1 MASSTWNLRV
11 EAKLLAC
18 SIYER
23 CWLQWEPMIYHYMN
37 RIQIWLVPCQNQQWH
52 MPRVWAVKRSNAL
65 HVNYSRAARNTFHNS
80 SLHILN
86 IQVFLAIDGNL
97 HVAVGLQN
105 EVSKWAMHALKWSCM
120 RVAWTWERSLWGA
133 NGGMSGGDSERS
145 GFGGGMNGEGSKRSG
160 FGGYEK
166 QVWRVCV
173 GLTASSGYDR
183 WGYECL
189 RWEIGEYEEENK
201 LKVVGK

>member
-1 MASSTWNLRV
+1 
-11 EAKLLAC
+11 
-18 SIYER
+18 
-23 CWLQWEPMIYHYMN
+23 MIYHYMN

-133 NGGMSGGDSERS
+133 NGGMSAGDSE
-145 GFGGGMNGEGSKRSG
+145 RSG

-166 QVWRVCV
+166 QVQRVCV
-173 GLTASSGYDR
+173 GITGSSGYDR

-189 RWEIGEYEEENK
+189 GWEIGE
-201 LKVVGK
+201 